1 MWLDVKTESRGQ
13 TFLDVE
19 KSLSG
24 QHWLQRLD
32 AAGLNRALAIAQVE
46 GISDLVSRVLAGRGV
61 IAQDAT
67 SFLAPT
73 LRDLMPDPSS
83 LQDMEVAASRL
94 CDAIVAK
101 QRVAIFGDYDVDGAA
116 SAALVALFLE
126 HFGVAS
132 EIYIPDRVFEGYGPN
147 VNAMDELIDN
157 GAGLIVTVDCGSAS
171 HEALQHAK
179 SRNVDVVVIDHH
191 QLSDDHPPCVA
202 LVNPNRG
209 DDLSGQGHLCAAGL
223 VFLTLVATA
232 RTLRSRGDKRAGSLD
247 LLKMLDLVALATVC
261 DVVPLTGLN
270 RAYVV
275 KGLVVA
281 RQMGNPGL
289 AALMKV
295 AGVDGP
301 LTPYHLGFL
310 VGPRINAGGR
320 VGDAALGSRLLTISD
335 TIEVQTIAET
345 LNRLNQERQMI
356 ERSMLEEAEAEALS
370 EIGVGEG
377 PAVIVTASDG
387 WHPGIVGIVAA
398 RLKEKFRRPA
408 FAIAFNPSGSG
419 TGSGRSI
426 AGFDIGRMVRDAVTK
441 GLATKGGGHSMAAG
455 LSLERS
461 QLGALR
467 AFFEETAAEKVRSLR
482 SNQTLKIDGAI
493 AASGATIDLLDQL
506 EGAGPFGAGNPQP
519 VFVLPN
525 HQLVD
530 ARIVGADHVKLRLA
544 DATGSKI
551 EGIVFRAS
559 ETDVGK
565 ALLNGRGKRFHI
577 AGTLSVN
584 HWQGSRRVQIRVID
598 AAMA

>member
-1 MWLDVKTESRGQ
+1 MDVKTESRGQ

-147 VNAMDELIDN
+147 INAMDELIDN

-202 LVNPNRG
+202 LVNPNRN

-345 LNRLNQERQMI
+345 LNRLNQERQLI

-467 AFFEETAAEKVRSLR
+467 AYFEETAAEKVRSLR

-506 EGAGPFGAGNPQP
+506 ESAGPFGAGNPQP

-584 HWQGSRRVQIRVID
+584 HWQGSRKVQIRVID

>member
-1 MWLDVKTESRGQ
+1 MDVKTESRGQ

-126 HFGVAS
+126 HFCVPS

-147 VNAMDELIDN
+147 INAMDELIDN

-202 LVNPNRG
+202 LVNPNRN

-335 TIEVQTIAET
+335 TTEVQTIAET
-345 LNRLNQERQMI
+345 LNRLNQERQLI

-467 AFFEETAAEKVRSLR
+467 AYFEETAAEKVRSLR

>member
-1 MWLDVKTESRGQ
+1 LDVKTESRGQ

-147 VNAMDELIDN
+147 INAMDELIDN

-202 LVNPNRG
+202 LVNPNRN

-345 LNRLNQERQMI
+345 LNRLNQERQLI

-467 AFFEETAAEKVRSLR
+467 AYFEETAAEKVRSLR

-506 EGAGPFGAGNPQP
+506 ESAGPFGAGNPQP

-584 HWQGSRRVQIRVID
+584 HWQGSRKVQIRVID

>member
-1 MWLDVKTESRGQ
+1 MDVKTESRGQ

-73 LRDLMPDPSS
+73 LRDLMPNPSS

-126 HFGVAS
+126 HFGVPS

-147 VNAMDELIDN
+147 INAMDELIDN

-202 LVNPNRG
+202 LVNPNRN

-335 TIEVQTIAET
+335 TTEVQTIAET
-345 LNRLNQERQMI
+345 LNRLNQERQLI

-370 EIGVGEG
+370 EIGLGEG

-506 EGAGPFGAGNPQP
+506 ESAGPFGAGNPQP

>member
-1 MWLDVKTESRGQ
+1 MKTESRGQ

-94 CDAIVAK
+94 CDAIVTK

-126 HFGVAS
+126 HFGVPS

-147 VNAMDELIDN
+147 INAMDELIDN

-202 LVNPNRG
+202 LVNPNRN

-335 TIEVQTIAET
+335 TTEVQTIAET
-345 LNRLNQERQMI
+345 LNRLNQERQLM

-370 EIGVGEG
+370 EVGVGEG

-467 AFFEETAAEKVRSLR
+467 AYFEETAADKVRSLR

-506 EGAGPFGAGNPQP
+506 ESAGPFGAGNPQP

>member
-1 MWLDVKTESRGQ
+1 MKTESRGQ

-147 VNAMDELIDN
+147 INAMDELIDN

-202 LVNPNRG
+202 LVNPNRN

-345 LNRLNQERQMI
+345 LNRLNQERQLI

-467 AFFEETAAEKVRSLR
+467 AYFEETAAEKVRSLR

-506 EGAGPFGAGNPQP
+506 ESAGPFGAGNPQP

-584 HWQGSRRVQIRVID
+584 HWQGSRKVQIRVID

>member
-1 MWLDVKTESRGQ
+1 LDVKTESRGQ

-73 LRDLMPDPSS
+73 LRDLMPNPSS

-126 HFGVAS
+126 HFGVPS

-147 VNAMDELIDN
+147 INAMDELIDN

-202 LVNPNRG
+202 LVNPNRN

-335 TIEVQTIAET
+335 TTEVQTIAET
-345 LNRLNQERQMI
+345 LNRLNQERQLI

-370 EIGVGEG
+370 EIGLGEG

-506 EGAGPFGAGNPQP
+506 ESAGPFGAGNPQP

>member
-1 MWLDVKTESRGQ
+1 MKTESRGQ

-73 LRDLMPDPSS
+73 LRDLMPNPSS

-126 HFGVAS
+126 HFGVPS

-147 VNAMDELIDN
+147 INAMDELIDN

-202 LVNPNRG
+202 LVNPNRN

-335 TIEVQTIAET
+335 TTEVQTIAET
-345 LNRLNQERQMI
+345 LNRLNQERQLI

-370 EIGVGEG
+370 EIGLGEG

-506 EGAGPFGAGNPQP
+506 ESAGPFGAGNPQP